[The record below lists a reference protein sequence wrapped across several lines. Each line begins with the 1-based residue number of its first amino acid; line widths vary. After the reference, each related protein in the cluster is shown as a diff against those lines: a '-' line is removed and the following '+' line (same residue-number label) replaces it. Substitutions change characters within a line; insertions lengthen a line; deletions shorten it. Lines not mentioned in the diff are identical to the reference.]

1 VATSKITTALTA
13 TAFVLSFVAGVIGW
27 SVFGAGAA
35 LLSVASSTFT
45 VSSQTIEVT
54 SPGSYTA
61 AGALVAAM
69 VAMSVLI
76 AQKFAL
82 RQDQKWVTGAQ
93 RTTLEGISGSNTADN
108 CCC

>member
-1 VATSKITTALTA
+1 
-13 TAFVLSFVAGVIGW
+13 
-27 SVFGAGAA
+27 
-35 LLSVASSTFT
+35 
-45 VSSQTIEVT
+45 
-54 SPGSYTA
+54 
-61 AGALVAAM
+61 